1 MAIVRISASEESVK
15 MDLDDDDGFVHL
27 LQMMLDEQQGDE
39 FEDEL
44 IACVGLVCYGL
55 EEAWHLSILR
65 RSSQRLYLTHSNL
78 LPDPRTDTPYCQ
90 SQPSTLHS
98 ISAYIFLHF

>member
-1 MAIVRISASEESVK
+1 MVIVRISASEESVK

-55 EEAWHLSILR
+55 EEARRLSILR
-65 RSSQRLYLTHSNL
+65 RSSQRLYLTRS
-78 LPDPRTDTPYCQ
+78 RGK
-90 SQPSTLHS
+90 
-98 ISAYIFLHF
+98 